1 MVDAATQDTG
11 AETNAQ
17 DTGAE
22 TDGDELEG
30 FLGGPRD
37 PLVLTEYADHVA
49 GSVWSGQEHLELK
62 LCSHGRKVHNLG
74 RSIPAIED
82 MVAGT
87 GLSPLIAC
95 SIDIGDRGI
104 ISSFVERWHRE
115 TSSFHLPVGEVSIT
129 LDDIASLLHLPIV
142 GAFHDFQPLCT
153 DETVL
158 LLVELLMVSAEV
170 AMTETG
176 QCGGPYVRLQWLRDV
191 YQRRCQTQ
199 HWTVAAH
206 AYLLHLLGC
215 TLFAN
220 KSATHVHVAHIQAL
234 RNLTL
239 AGRYAWRAA
248 GLVHM
253 YDQLN
258 DASLSTS
265 RQFAGYI
272 TLLQCWI
279 YEHFPSVAECNAD
292 PDYDE
297 VLPRACRWIAT
308 KKTVKKLST
317 ATYRQC
323 MDRLRILDACWM
335 PYAEHRPVQNFH
347 PISCFSGKLCKGPA
361 VVRYKLERFMHQ
373 FGYIQCIPAH
383 PVHSWVSYDDVDDT
397 WTHYSDH
404 LEAAGDL
411 CVVSG
416 QCAPDYIDWFFV
428 ISHPFMTAP
437 QTNPPRDAYAMQPSH
452 IPHEAAPTSTH
463 VDPDANEPRHAVEA
477 CHAIAEALEQHL
489 NVLGTSTHEEVIQKC
504 LRIVK
509 SVTEDRNVYV
519 RSRRRR
525 CTDQQ

>member
-11 AETNAQ
+11 AETDAQ

-95 SIDIGDRGI
+95 SIDTGDRGL

-115 TSSFHLPVGEVSIT
+115 TSNFHLPVGEVSIT

-176 QCGGPYVRLQWLRDV
+176 QCGGPY
-191 YQRRCQTQ
+191 
-199 HWTVAAH
+199 
-206 AYLLHLLGC
+206 
-215 TLFAN
+215 
-220 KSATHVHVAHIQAL
+220 AL

-253 YDQLN
+253 YNQLN

-361 VVRYKLERFMHQ
+361 VVRYRLERFMHQ

-383 PVHSWVSYDDVDDT
+383 PVHSWVSYDDMDDT

-504 LRIVK
+504 LRIVR